1 MSNFE
6 NTKLNA
12 LLMKDLQLT
21 FLRRAV
27 ERKFDKRLSTTA
39 DFTAL
44 SEEMDE
50 RVSPSTIKRLW
61 GYVGMHVTPRMYTL
75 DVLAKYA
82 GFDSYKDFCD
92 SLRSTD
98 LRSSEFFQTDRID
111 SAQLS
116 AGDKVSIG
124 WQPDRFVTMEYIG
137 DNHFKILEADNS
149 KLQPGD
155 IFEAITIMK
164 GIPLYISGIER
175 DGKRS
180 DPYVAGRDGGIVFV
194 KKV

>member
-6 NTKLNA
+6 KSKLEA

-27 ERKFDKRLSTTA
+27 ERRFDKRLSTTA

-44 SEEMDE
+44 SEEMEE

-61 GYVGMHVTPRMYTL
+61 GYVGMHVTPRTSTL
-75 DVLAKYA
+75 DELARYA
-82 GFDSYKDFCD
+82 GYDSYRGFCD
-92 SLRSTD
+92 SLRESD
-98 LRSSEFFQTDRID
+98 FRSSEFFQTDRID
-111 SAQLS
+111 SAQLIS
-116 AGDKVSIG
+116 GDKVSIG

-164 GIPLYISGIER
+164 GIPLYISGIDRE
-175 DGKRS
+175 GKRS

>member
-6 NTKLNA
+6 KSKLEA

-21 FLRRAV
+21 FLRCAV
-27 ERKFDKRLSTTA
+27 ERRFAKRLSTTA

-44 SEEMDE
+44 SEEME
-50 RVSPSTIKRLW
+50 EMVSPSTIKRLW
-61 GYVGMHVTPRMYTL
+61 GYVGMHVIPRTSTL
-75 DVLAKYA
+75 DELAKYA
-82 GFDSYKDFCD
+82 GYDSYRAFCD
-92 SLRSTD
+92 SLRESD
-98 LRSSEFFQTDRID
+98 FRSSEFFQADRID
-111 SAQLS
+111 SAQLIP
-116 AGDKVSIG
+116 GDKVSIG

-137 DNHFKILEADNS
+137 DNHFKIIEADNS

-164 GIPLYISGIER
+164 GIPLYISGINR